1 MTKARFNVLL
11 EYDSGD
17 KVWVSYVPRLN
28 WLSTYG
34 KSRARAV
41 ARTREAVI
49 GYLQAAEKE
58 GLTVP
63 EDDEQIELT
72 SVEVAAV

>member
-1 MTKARFNVLL
+1 MNVRYDVLL
-11 EYDSGD
+11 EYDPED

-34 KSRARAV
+34 TSRRQAM
-41 ARTREAVI
+41 ARTREAII
-49 GYLQAAEKE
+49 GYLEATAKE
-58 GLTVP
+58 GLP
-63 EDDEQIELT
+63 APAGDEKLELT